1 MQKKLIWG
9 SAAACVVALLA
20 AVGWWLAA
28 GPQAP
33 GASQMAAAGV
43 DRTALVRPHS
53 PSLGP
58 DSAAV
63 VIVEFFDPACGTCRS
78 FYPLV
83 KQLMAQDP
91 ERIRLVMRYT
101 PFHKG
106 SDKVVAVLAAAQRQG
121 KFWPTLEA
129 LLESQDDW
137 ASNHT
142 AKVELVWKHL
152 EGLGLN
158 MEQLAFDLTA
168 PDLQQQ
174 IAQDMADANTLGV
187 AKTPEYFV
195 NGKPLPEFGFAQLQ
209 GLVASELASTR

>member
-1 MQKKLIWG
+1 MQKKMLWG
-9 SAAACVVALLA
+9 SVTLLLLVVVAA
-20 AVGWWLAA
+20 FAWWLAA
-28 GPQAP
+28 GPQGPHAG
-33 GASQMAAAGV
+33 GASV

-58 DSAAV
+58 DAAPV

-83 KQLMAQDP
+83 KQLMAQEP
-91 ERIRLVMRYT
+91 GRIRLVMRYA

-129 LLESQDDW
+129 LFAGQDDW

-152 EGLGLN
+152 EGVGLN
-158 MEQLAFDLTA
+158 MEQLAFDMTA
-168 PDLQQQ
+168 PDLQQA
-174 IAQDMADANTLGV
+174 ISQDLADANTLGV
-187 AKTPEYFV
+187 AQTPEYFV
-195 NGKPLPEFGFAQLQ
+195 NGRPLPEFGFKQLQ
-209 GLVASELASTR
+209 TLVAAELASTR